1 MGEPKSRAGRAVVVT
16 GASRGIGR
24 ATALAFAAA
33 GADVVVVYRQ
43 QAARAAEVVQAA
55 EAAGGSAVAVAADVG
70 VEADVARLAEA
81 VARRHPRLH
90 VLVNNAGAVAAAGTE
105 SLTPAGWRAA
115 LEVNLTGAF
124 LVTRACLPLLR
135 AAGEAAVVNV
145 SSVAGVRGG
154 TIGPH
159 YAAAKGGLIALTRYW
174 ARELQPDGIRV
185 NCVAP
190 SMTDT
195 EMAAAM
201 WPGEARRRLEAAV
214 PLGRYARPAEVA
226 AAIVFLAGPEA
237 SYITGECL
245 NITGGF

>member
-1 MGEPKSRAGRAVVVT
+1 MADSGAFAGKVAVVT
-16 GASRGIGR
+16 GGSRGIGR
-24 ATALAFAAA
+24 ATALALAAA
-33 GADVVVVYRQ
+33 GAAVTVVYR
-43 QAARAAEVVQAA
+43 ARADRAAEVVRAV
-55 EAAGGSAVAVAADVG
+55 EAAGGVAAAVAADVG
-70 VEADVARLAEA
+70 SEVDVARLAEE
-81 VARRHPRLH
+81 VGRRHGRLD
-90 VLVNNAGAVAAAGTE
+90 VLVNSAGSVSVARTE
-105 SLTPAGWRAA
+105 SLTLAGWREV

-135 AAGEAAVVNV
+135 AAGGAAIVNV

-174 ARELQPDGIRV
+174 ARELQPDQIRV

-195 EMAAAM
+195 DLAAAV
-201 WPGEARRRLEAAV
+201 WPGEARQRMERLT
-214 PLGRYARPAEVA
+214 PMGRYADPAEVA
-226 AAIVFLAGPEA
+226 AAIVFLAGPGA
-237 SYITGECL
+237 SYVTGECL